1 VARKTVR
8 KAALRKVVD
17 ETSHIRGKSGVDGI
31 LREEVFQDSSGRL
44 VKYNLA
50 FIHFGL
56 CPVDN
61 GRVLGYDNAHG
72 IHERHWM
79 GSSDKVDFISYENT
93 LARFLDEVAALREK
107 I

>member
-1 VARKTVR
+1 M
-8 KAALRKVVD
+8 
-17 ETSHIRGKSGVDGI
+17 DGI
-31 LREEVFQDSSGRL
+31 LREEVFQDSHGRL

-79 GSSDKVDFISYENT
+79 GTAQEVDFTSYQET
-93 LARFLDEVAALREK
+93 LALFRDEVAKLKEA